1 MIKIAS
7 SCAGLMVA
15 GSAFAG
21 ISHTDTFIDS
31 QNDLFDNGFANLDI
45 TQLAVTQTIVDGTVM
60 FDLAITTRGI
70 SDWTKY
76 MIFAQVAGGVGTSS
90 NPWGRPIDFGGQTI
104 DAFIGGWI
112 DGSGGN
118 QSWDYDEGA
127 WSNYGGIPFSVDW
140 SNNTVHFTVTGSGV
154 SAGDVVFLDVAT
166 SGGGS
171 GDAGVDH
178 LSRSDMA
185 MGGWGQTSYA
195 GQFVQITVIPAPGAV
210 ALLGLAGLAGTRRR
224 R

>member
-1 MIKIAS
+1 MLKFAS

-15 GSAFAG
+15 GSALAG
-21 ISHTDTFIDS
+21 STQVDVFVDS

-45 TQLAVTQTIVDGTVM
+45 SQVTVTQSIVEGAISI
-60 FDLAITTRGI
+60 DLAITTRGM

-76 MIFAQVAGGVGTSS
+76 MIFMDTGAEGTGS
-90 NPWGRPIDFGGQTI
+90 NPWNRPIDFGGQGI
-104 DAFIGGWI
+104 DSFVGGWI
-112 DGSGGN
+112 DGGGGN
-118 QSWDYDEGA
+118 QAWGFAGA
-127 WSNYGGIPFSVDW
+127 WFLGGGIDFSVDW
-140 SNNTVHFTVTGSGV
+140 EANTVHYTIVASNA
-154 SAGDVVFLDVAT
+154 SAGQVIGFDVAT

-195 GQFVQITVIPAPGAV
+195 GQFLSFTVIPAPGAI
-210 ALLGLAGLAGTRRR
+210 ALFGLAGLTGSRRR